1 MNVTDFSRVLP
12 SGSDAY
18 TVFGVPEEELPGPE
32 KQPRTGFK
40 KVKIEERTWQFRSCE
55 MITEENE
62 KIAGKYA
69 QKICVI
75 DEFAI
80 AYLGI
85 SCGDLEDLQ
94 PKRGYETIE
103 DSLLSLFGDDDW
115 KGEASVREKKTHCH
129 FFNHKRRSDP
139 FYPIVDGAPVDKTL
153 HAEYA
158 YLLELKTRIV
168 TKVVRESSDLTKDG
182 FDLLHAKRR

>member
-1 MNVTDFSRVLP
+1 MNVTDFSRALP

-18 TVFGVPEEELPGPE
+18 TVFDVPEEELSGLE
-32 KQPRTGFK
+32 KTPHTGFK
-40 KVKIEERTWQFRSCE
+40 RVKIEEKTWQFRSRE

-62 KIAGKYA
+62 KVAGKYA
-69 QKICVI
+69 KKICVI

-85 SCGDLEDLQ
+85 SCDDLDDLQ
-94 PKRGYETIE
+94 PTKGYEPIE
-103 DSLLSLFGDDDW
+103 DSFLSLFGDDDW
-115 KGEASVREKKTHCH
+115 KGEASVREKKTYCH

-153 HAEYA
+153 HAECA
-158 YLLELKTRIV
+158 YLLEMKTRIV
-168 TKVVRESSDLTKDG
+168 AKVVKG
-182 FDLLHAKRR
+182 C